1 MDYEPQQNANVI
13 FLETNK
19 KFNYTFNDSK
29 TVYKF
34 IFEEDI
40 FEDAAYEIVKGPIK
54 EVSTSKNVMVIK
66 LLYPIT
72 NIDIKEDSIFFYGYE
87 PYTFQKVS
95 FKKLRLTDAI
105 GLIFDYA
112 GWHWIKTSEI
122 PDVEFSVNTT
132 QLHLEYFLR
141 ILEEIYS
148 LNAVFYDENT
158 VFIGKIL
165 KCLKMNYQFL

>member
-1 MDYEPQQNANVI
+1 MKTKEKLLIGIIFIFFTSYVFCIYLDYEPQQNANVI

-72 NIDIKEDSIFFYGYE
+72 NIDIKEDSIFFY
-87 PYTFQKVS
+87 
-95 FKKLRLTDAI
+95 
-105 GLIFDYA
+105 
-112 GWHWIKTSEI
+112 
-122 PDVEFSVNTT
+122 
-132 QLHLEYFLR
+132 
-141 ILEEIYS
+141 
-148 LNAVFYDENT
+148 
-158 VFIGKIL
+158 
-165 KCLKMNYQFL
+165 